1 MCCTSSCV
9 WFPAGAKDLWMKK
22 LQRSWRGNAVTVTGR
37 LVERKMDVLNHVTF
51 ANIVNGCVTTTWP
64 AVMPSAC
71 SMNFWKWVGALSLLT
86 TSSKKQLTDY
96 RVSCFSHKWHPSENA
111 WHVCAKV
118 KCWRTV
124 MSRCSLETN
133 WISCSFCSSRHH
145 WAPACPSFLS

>member
-1 MCCTSSCV
+1 
-9 WFPAGAKDLWMKK
+9 MKK

-86 TSSKKQLTDY
+86 TSSKNNSLITGSVVSHTNGT
-96 RVSCFSHKWHPSENA
+96 RVRMPDMFVQRLNVGGQS
-111 WHVCAKV
+111 
-118 KCWRTV
+118 
-124 MSRCSLETN
+124 
-133 WISCSFCSSRHH
+133 
-145 WAPACPSFLS
+145 

>member
-1 MCCTSSCV
+1 
-9 WFPAGAKDLWMKK
+9 MKK

-86 TSSKKQLTDY
+86 TSSKNNSLITGSVVSHTNGTRVRMMQFRDKLNQLQHLLQWT
-96 RVSCFSHKWHPSENA
+96 SLGTS
-111 WHVCAKV
+111 
-118 KCWRTV
+118 
-124 MSRCSLETN
+124 MSF
-133 WISCSFCSSRHH
+133 I
-145 WAPACPSFLS
+145 SFLNRGDHLIARVLAPGTFFRSLP